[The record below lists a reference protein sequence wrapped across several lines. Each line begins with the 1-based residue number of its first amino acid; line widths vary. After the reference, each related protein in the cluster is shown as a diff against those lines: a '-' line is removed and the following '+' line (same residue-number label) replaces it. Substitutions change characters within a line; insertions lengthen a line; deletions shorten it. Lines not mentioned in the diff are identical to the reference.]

1 MKMLSIIMVLVVS
14 TTLLA
19 ISCAQQSGLN
29 KQGSPVHTSKNY
41 QNGQFHNLV
50 STGLNT
56 TDQSM
61 IKTTI
66 DFLRGDPK
74 RTPSTPLPVV
84 KNSISA
90 ELDQD
95 SLRVTWLGHS
105 TLLIEIDGMVILTDP
120 MFSDRASPVSFAGP
134 KRFATDLPFEIQDL
148 PEIDVVLISHDHYDH
163 LDYRTILS
171 LQEKVALFYVP
182 LGVGYHLR
190 RWGIAERKIAELDWW
205 EERVHG
211 PLKIVATPARHFSG
225 RSLTDRNKTLW
236 ASWSILGKNQR
247 IFFGGDSG
255 YFAGFKKI
263 CDAYGP
269 FDITLLE
276 SGAYNEAWA
285 EIHMMPEETIQAH
298 IDLQG
303 KVLLPIHWAKFNLAL
318 HPWKE
323 PIQRLLT
330 SAASR
335 NVSVATPQIGESF
348 NADGNYPQSRWW
360 ESQLNKDVDSDHR
373 PTKSI

>member
-1 MKMLSIIMVLVVS
+1 MVLVVS

-41 QNGQFHNLV
+41 QNGQFQNLV

-66 DFLRGDPK
+66 DFLRSNPN
-74 RTPSTPLPVV
+74 RTPSAPLPVV

-90 ELDQD
+90 EFDQD

-134 KRFATDLPFEIQDL
+134 KRFATDLAFEIQDL
-148 PEIDVVLISHDHYDH
+148 PEIDAVLISHDHYDH

-182 LGVGYHLR
+182 LGVGDHLR
-190 RWGIAERKIAELDWW
+190 RWGIVERKIAELDWW
-205 EERVHG
+205 GERVHG

-263 CDAYGP
+263 GDAYGP

-276 SGAYNEAWA
+276 SGAYNKAWA
-285 EIHMMPEETIQAH
+285 EIHMIPEETIQAH

-330 SAASR
+330 SATSR
-335 NVSVATPQIGESF
+335 NVSVATPQMGESF
-348 NADGNYPQSRWW
+348 DVDGNYPQSRWW
-360 ESQLNKDVDSDHR
+360 ESQLNKDVDSGHR
-373 PTKSI
+373 HTKSI